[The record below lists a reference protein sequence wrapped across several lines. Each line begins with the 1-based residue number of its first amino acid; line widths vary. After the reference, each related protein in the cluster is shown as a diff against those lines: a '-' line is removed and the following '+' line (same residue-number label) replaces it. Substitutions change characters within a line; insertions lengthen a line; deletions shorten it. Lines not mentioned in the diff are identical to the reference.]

1 MVEFCYFFPFNA
13 VGVPKVPSEVSSTR
27 AEMQGVWK
35 LAANRLSAA
44 KILAF
49 DVDIYFKQTILPQV
63 SPPTG
68 LLPCASGNEGRSVML
83 TTEAADKMNETA
95 FGTNSSS
102 YLSFNPIMETGGVT
116 ILSLSHGHMYTHI
129 A

>member
-1 MVEFCYFFPFNA
+1 
-13 VGVPKVPSEVSSTR
+13 
-27 AEMQGVWK
+27 
-35 LAANRLSAA
+35 
-44 KILAF
+44 
-49 DVDIYFKQTILPQV
+49 
-63 SPPTG
+63 
-68 LLPCASGNEGRSVML
+68 ML